1 MLKWMEEQ
9 EKYYLVCPNSNIQ
22 QFKGHHQNFQLV
34 LRRSNNDLYD
44 YKDDHYIDD
53 GKGRIMILKL
63 MIIIIMVMEAE
74 VFTIVKGSKSQYTL

>member
-1 MLKWMEEQ
+1 MAESHSEVDTTTLHG
-9 EKYYLVCPNSNIQ
+9 LVCPNSNIQ

-53 GKGRIMILKL
+53 GKGELIFHKR
-63 MIIIIMVMEAE
+63 
-74 VFTIVKGSKSQYTL
+74 SDYNY